1 MIREWG
7 QLKNIMSTIENKYSS
22 HPLRKWFI
30 KQSLDHPIR
39 SIIVSLIATIS
50 VGSGVL
56 SFMIDDDMMKLL
68 PADLDSKIAWDEIQD
83 EFGSTELIYIAF
95 GEKGKSVFNSKT
107 FADMWDL
114 SKTLESTDQIEEVFS
129 LVNTNRIDNVDDFM
143 EVDDLQTK
151 RDLTQA
157 EIDDIQN
164 YLLKN
169 PSLKKRFISENDEYF
184 VITAQPYSNE
194 QFDVFSKIVVDKSD
208 EILDG
213 YEIHYGGNAYISG
226 IMPGLIRDDAF
237 SLMRFGMLIMI
248 FTLLLNLRSIAG
260 VAMVLMVIVL
270 SLFAMIGAMGWIYYF
285 TGSNKFLFT
294 LANTSMPIILLT
306 IANSDGVHIVSKFF
320 REMRSKKDT
329 RKAVAS
335 TMDSLLVPIF
345 VTSVTTISAFLIMTT
360 SPIQPLIGYGIS
372 MSIGITWAW
381 FLSSLLL
388 PAVISL
394 KKWNP
399 EDTAFTK
406 PSFFEK
412 LVDKLGSA
420 VLNHPKRVFGTG
432 ITIVIIGLFGVTKVT
447 VDVNMRNFFKPGTE
461 IRDSMDFMDN
471 EMNGTVDI
479 RVRVE
484 GDIKDPQTLSS
495 MDELQSFM
503 VKDEQVSTSFS
514 IADVVKQMHRTVMND
529 DLRYETIPENRG
541 KVNNLFTMYSM
552 SGDPDD
558 FEALVDYEY
567 KIGLITAFADVMS
580 TEQIFSYTNKLN
592 EHIDKNFNDDSKID
606 VTGMIVVFRDLVILI
621 VQSSFIS
628 IFASLLVIGILAS
641 LFFKRAL
648 WGLLAVVPLTSAV
661 IINFGFMGFFGIELS
676 HVTAILSSIIIGVG
690 VDFAIHYIS
699 QYRRLSRTISSKTVS
714 KEVVEDVGYPI
725 VLDAASN
732 MGFGAL
738 VFSTFV
744 PIQYIGGLMVFA
756 MLSTSLGTLT
766 ILSALTELMKNRL
779 IKGEIS

>member
-1 MIREWG
+1 
-7 QLKNIMSTIENKYSS
+7 MSTIENKYSS

-213 YEIHYGGNAYISG
+213 YEINYGGNAYISG

>member
-1 MIREWG
+1 MLQRKG
-7 QLKNIMSTIENKYSS
+7 AQPVGRFVGVS
-22 HPLRKWFI
+22 H
-30 KQSLDHPIR
+30 
-39 SIIVSLIATIS
+39 
-50 VGSGVL
+50 
-56 SFMIDDDMMKLL
+56 
-68 PADLDSKIAWDEIQD
+68 
-83 EFGSTELIYIAF
+83 
-95 GEKGKSVFNSKT
+95 
-107 FADMWDL
+107 
-114 SKTLESTDQIEEVFS
+114 
-129 LVNTNRIDNVDDFM
+129 

-157 EIDDIQN
+157 EVDDIQN

-184 VITAQPYSNE
+184 VITAQPYTNE
-194 QFDVFSKIVVDKSD
+194 EFDVFSKIVVDKSD

-621 VQSSFIS
+621 VQSSFVS

>member
-1 MIREWG
+1 
-7 QLKNIMSTIENKYSS
+7 MSTIENKYSS

-184 VITAQPYSNE
+184 VITAQPYTNE
-194 QFDVFSKIVVDKSD
+194 EFDVFSKIVVDKSD

-372 MSIGITWAW
+372 MSIEITWAW

-394 KKWNP
+394 KTWNP

-621 VQSSFIS
+621 VQSSFVS